1 MRITVADDGCGISKA
16 ELQRV
21 MEPFY
26 RVDKARSR
34 EVGGVG
40 LGLALCREIAQIHGA
55 TLRLESAPDAGT
67 EAILEIK
74 GRVVKANA

>member
-1 MRITVADDGCGISKA
+1 
-16 ELQRV
+16 

-55 TLRLESAPDAGT
+55 TLRLESAPGAGT
-67 EAILEIK
+67 KAIFEIR
-74 GRVVKANA
+74 GREVEEDA

>member
-1 MRITVADDGCGISKA
+1 MTIYALNWSEVKFLCLLRFQPDN
-16 ELQRV
+16 
-21 MEPFY
+21 

-55 TLRLESAPDAGT
+55 VLHLESVPGTGT

>member
-1 MRITVADDGCGISKA
+1 
-16 ELQRV
+16 

-55 TLRLESAPDAGT
+55 VLHLESVPGTGT